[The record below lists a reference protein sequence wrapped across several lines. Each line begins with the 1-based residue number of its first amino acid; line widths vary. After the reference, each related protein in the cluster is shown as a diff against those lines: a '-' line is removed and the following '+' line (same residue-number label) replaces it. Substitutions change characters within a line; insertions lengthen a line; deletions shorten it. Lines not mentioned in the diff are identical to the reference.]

1 MLAVR
6 TGEFVLDLS
15 CFLGAFFSCF
25 LFALLLTRRTFFD
38 FSPLFLCGSS
48 YSLYM
53 PHVGHGLT
61 CPHGR
66 DCGPVATGD
75 KKPVICA
82 SVRTIASHTPVTYER
97 KPVFRAVILKAC
109 YMGYYRSSLL
119 FCTGKYIKC
128 SLNKIIKSHRS
139 HRVDKRYSVQVIR
152 SNIRDNNVVLR
163 VL

>member
-1 MLAVR
+1 MIAVR

-15 CFLGAFFSCF
+15 CFLRAFFSCF

-38 FSPLFLCGSS
+38 FFPRFLCGSS
-48 YSLYM
+48 YLLDM
-53 PHVGHGLT
+53 PLTECASHVGHGLT

-82 SVRTIASHTPVTYER
+82 CVRTIASHTPVTYER
-97 KPVFRAVILKAC
+97 KPVFRALILKAC

-119 FCTGKYIKC
+119 LCTGKYIKC
-128 SLNKIIKSHRS
+128 SLKKSSNHIDLTVSIKDTVSR
-139 HRVDKRYSVQVIR
+139 
-152 SNIRDNNVVLR
+152 
-163 VL
+163 